1 MNTSNPHQLIQRS
14 GPIRAVAQEVRH
26 LHQLEHAG
34 ESEWTPWIALA
45 GLILFFASIGL
56 VMFGIVEAASHLPAA
71 T

>member
-1 MNTSNPHQLIQRS
+1 MSAPRPHQLIRPS
-14 GPIRAVAQEVRH
+14 APIRAAAQEVRH

-45 GLILFFASIGL
+45 GLILFFASLGL
-56 VMFGIVEAASHLPAA
+56 LMFAIVEAASHLPAA

>member
-1 MNTSNPHQLIQRS
+1 MNTSNTHQFIQRS
-14 GPIRAVAQEVRH
+14 RPIRAAAQEVRH

-45 GLILFFASIGL
+45 GLILFFASVGL
-56 VMFGIVEAASHLPAA
+56 LMFGIVEAASHVPGA

>member
-1 MNTSNPHQLIQRS
+1 MNTSKTHQLPPRS
-14 GPIRAVAQEVRH
+14 GPIRAAVQEVRH
-26 LHQLEHAG
+26 LHELEHAG

-56 VMFGIVEAASHLPAA
+56 LMFGIVEAASRLPAA

>member
-1 MNTSNPHQLIQRS
+1 MSTSDTHQLTLRS

-45 GLILFFASIGL
+45 GLILLFASIGL
-56 VMFGIVEAASHLPAA
+56 LMFGIVEVVSRLPAA